1 MERGEV
7 LGKKEIRGSRKCGLK
22 KKKKK
27 ERKENYK
34 NKPKTVKKMAV
45 GKLILI
51 LILKV
56 NG

>member
-1 MERGEV
+1 MLKELLQARNTREENKRG
-7 LGKKEIRGSRKCGLK
+7 K
-22 KKKKK
+22 KKK
-27 ERKENYK
+27 KENYK

-45 GKLILI
+45 EKLILI

>member
-1 MERGEV
+1 MLKELLQARNTREENKRGE
-7 LGKKEIRGSRKCGLK
+7 E
-22 KKKKK
+22 KKKK